1 MPGLVEQ
8 YDILDG
14 SHAVGFLQF
23 IRACSKQAV
32 AGPSK
37 NKSHFVRS
45 FVNKDRS
52 DDLRK
57 CSVLAVDRNRFC
69 GPVLRANVS
78 LRSLSLVCVIG
89 TP

>member
-1 MPGLVEQ
+1 M
-8 YDILDG
+8 DG

-23 IRACSKQAV
+23 IRVCSKQTV
-32 AGPSK
+32 TDLSK

-57 CSVLAVDRNRFC
+57 CSVLAVGRNKH
-69 GPVLRANVS
+69 
-78 LRSLSLVCVIG
+78 IDH
-89 TP
+89 

>member
-1 MPGLVEQ
+1 MN
-8 YDILDG
+8 
-14 SHAVGFLQF
+14 SHAVGYPT
-23 IRACSKQAV
+23 IVRYCSKQIV
-32 AGPSK
+32 TDLTE